1 MIGSVESEFFER
13 AVGPVF
19 AIGLFVLFALESA
32 APLRDAG
39 SGRLVHAGRNLIWV
53 GAALVTNALVA
64 SLLVTGA
71 TSYSAQHRWGLLPV
85 LGLEGISAVVVG
97 LVLLETTGYP
107 LHILKHRVPFLW
119 RLHRVHHGDEALDVT
134 SAMRFHPFEMILN
147 ASWLGLSIVA
157 LGAPRASTALL
168 AFIAVPLSLLQHANL
183 GFPRSVDRWMRWVF
197 VSPVLHR
204 THHSREIAEA
214 DSNFGSVFTF
224 ADRVFGT
231 FRVVERENI
240 QFGDARP

>member
-1 MIGSVESEFFER
+1 
-13 AVGPVF
+13 
-19 AIGLFVLFALESA
+19 
-32 APLRDAG
+32 
-39 SGRLVHAGRNLIWV
+39 
-53 GAALVTNALVA
+53 
-64 SLLVTGA
+64 
-71 TSYSAQHRWGLLPV
+71 
-85 LGLEGISAVVVG
+85 
-97 LVLLETTGYP
+97 
-107 LHILKHRVPFLW
+107 
-119 RLHRVHHGDEALDVT
+119 
-134 SAMRFHPFEMILN
+134 MILN

-157 LGAPRASTALL
+157 VGAPRASTALL

-204 THHSREIAEA
+204 THHSREIPEA

-224 ADRVFGT
+224 ADRILGT